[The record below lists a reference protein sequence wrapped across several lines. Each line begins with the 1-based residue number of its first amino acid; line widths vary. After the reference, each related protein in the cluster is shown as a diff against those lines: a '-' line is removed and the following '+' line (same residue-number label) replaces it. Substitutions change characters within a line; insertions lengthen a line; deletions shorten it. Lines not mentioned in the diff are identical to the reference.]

1 MNVREKEVLNM
12 QLTMIPVLTNAWEI
26 SYDDLSKLFQKYDVL
41 NYIDVCYE
49 NYNSMGNQGIINDLS
64 EYIKMQGGKIIW

>member
-26 SYDDLSKLFQKYDVL
+26 SYDDLSKLFQKAQLVPTCVELKLQRVQVL
-41 NYIDVCYE
+41 LNI
-49 NYNSMGNQGIINDLS
+49 
-64 EYIKMQGGKIIW
+64 